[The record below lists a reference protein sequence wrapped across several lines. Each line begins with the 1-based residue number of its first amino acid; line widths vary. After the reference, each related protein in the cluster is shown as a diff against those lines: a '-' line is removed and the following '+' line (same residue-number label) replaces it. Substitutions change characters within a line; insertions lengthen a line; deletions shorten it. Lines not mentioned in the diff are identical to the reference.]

1 MSLGNPLDPCI
12 QDYEDYIKK
21 EFAVVEELFTPAF
34 EVEETKLWCKEEDEE
49 DQLGAVPELDDLM
62 DTSEASPDVI
72 IPDLFQDLADLNSS
86 DFFEEFSSQSKDSL
100 SDVESFLGPC
110 PTLEEEDGLRSDIM
124 WSSACLNEELPISSS
139 NHNSSSSKRPRR
151 DSTLS
156 LMECA
161 QNLFRDFELSGFP
174 LMDTP
179 LPSSEDDDEEE
190 IDVVS
195 FEQQWNH
202 LNPHSHHHSHS
213 HSHSHHHH
221 HSKHHHHAKPSSN
234 NTVTRLSTVR
244 TNPGRSL
251 LKSQQQPPIPVMDHG
266 FGDHSY
272 HSVVQ
277 PNAASAPMGI
287 LTPTESEDDEETTLN
302 KSKNPP
308 TIVKAVQSLIKAKS
322 PPINTSSP
330 NSSSSKDNVKFK
342 FRMKFKSNN
351 STSSSPSSSN
361 SSSSD
366 NSLLRTSCKRK
377 SASNN
382 TYCPPPPSTPTKSSA
397 SRNLNESFSKSSSPS
412 SLKTTSSSKRSS
424 HGGGGHNSCNNN
436 NSGNNN
442 NSSSRHS
449 ISEAKCR
456 EVRDLHNSME
466 RQRRVDLRNNFDQL
480 KVVVPELK
488 DAEKASKLNILNKSA
503 EYCKY
508 LTSTD
513 IRLRKEKE
521 QLMNRNAALTQR
533 LSQLRNVVDRKYQ
546 QHRLTEKKRSS
557 NTATSSTHPQPIRTL
572 A

>member
-195 FEQQWNH
+195 FEQH
-202 LNPHSHHHSHS
+202 
-213 HSHSHHHH
+213 
-221 HSKHHHHAKPSSN
+221 KHHHHAKPSSN

-287 LTPTESEDDEETTLN
+287 LTPTET
-302 KSKNPP
+302 
-308 TIVKAVQSLIKAKS
+308 VQSLIKAKS